1 MNVWLKGKRVH
12 FISIG
17 IKPMNL
23 FRKELSLDDFEALI
37 LDKSK
42 NILTDQQIKRIEM
55 NKQRALERLAE
66 NKAKK
71 QRILQETASNI
82 DQSK

>member
-1 MNVWLKGKRVH
+1 MNVWLKGKKVH

-23 FRKELSLDDFEALI
+23 FRKELSLDDFETLI

-71 QRILQETASNI
+71 QTILPETASNF